1 MADAMVEVATCP
13 TCLLVRVG
21 ERLLQCQAGHLTC
34 CPCYNL
40 LASRP
45 RRCPT
50 ANCPFDA
57 PPRRQ
62 LAVEDW
68 AGRTA
73 TPLPCRWEVEGCDT
87 LLTREERE
95 AHQDACPYRGD
106 REPQQPV
113 VEVPQPH
120 GPSLPGV
127 TQLFLMTIH
136 LILTALGIFNQLFGI
151 MTGIQPDRA
160 DRVEAL
166 RLVFLDLGQPLLF
179 MIVLAFIMLAVIST
193 DLFLLPYIICYFFAN
208 YPCLFFIAFISVQW
222 NRNLYEFFIKFS
234 LFGVWYFERGPYL
247 LPGPTLLLAHIG
259 LNLCTRPAYRRRR
272 WEAVLG
278 AIRG

>member
-95 AHQDACPYRGD
+95 GHQADCPFRGAS
-106 REPQQPV
+106 EPQQPA
-113 VEVPQPH
+113 VEVEAVAQPH
-120 GPSLPGV
+120 GTPLPG
-127 TQLFLMTIH
+127 LWRFLEDVCDIILA
-136 LILTALGIFNQLFGI
+136 LISLAAGVSAAIAT
-151 MTGIQPDRA
+151 
-160 DRVEAL
+160 
-166 RLVFLDLGQPLLF
+166 DLLLQPLL
-179 MIVLAFIMLAVIST
+179 L
-193 DLFLLPYIICYFFAN
+193 C
-208 YPCLFFIAFISVQW
+208 
-222 NRNLYEFFIKFS
+222 
-234 LFGVWYFERGPYL
+234 YL
-247 LPGPTLLLAHIG
+247 LANHPPLF
-259 LNLCTRPAYRRRR
+259 
-272 WEAVLG
+272 
-278 AIRG
+278 